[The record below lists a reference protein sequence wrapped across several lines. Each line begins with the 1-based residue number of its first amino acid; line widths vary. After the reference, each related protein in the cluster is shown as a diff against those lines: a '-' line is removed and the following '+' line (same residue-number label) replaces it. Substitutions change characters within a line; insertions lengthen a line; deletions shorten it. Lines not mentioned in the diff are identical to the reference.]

1 MLSPTVSFLYFDI
14 FMTFLYY
21 NGYIAKKGEENA

>member
-1 MLSPTVSFLYFDI
+1 MTWISFLYFDI

-21 NGYIAKKGEENA
+21 NGYIVKKGEEYA